1 MTYEKRLFKNS
12 VSEKRTERVCAP
24 ANLQNPVNP
33 GFKGKSFKMRNAVQ
47 HYKDEKDL
55 GSFMCYVARC
65 TNAEGHEGTLSTR
78 S

>member
-1 MTYEKRLFKNS
+1 MKKDYLKIQFQK
-12 VSEKRTERVCAP
+12 KHTERVCAP

-33 GFKGKSFKMRNAVQ
+33 GFKGKSFKMRNAVL
-47 HYKDEKDL
+47 HYKDGKDL
-55 GSFMCYVARC
+55 GSFMCYVAKC